1 MMIIIWQWT
10 KYNEDDDYYYE
21 YNYDYH
27 DYDDG
32 SGPGTM
38 KTMVKYDDYNYGS
51 GPGFCN
57 KFLCTPEL
65 KKLWFYMIMMNLAL
79 AWRLKKSLTAAPLS

>member
-10 KYNEDDDYYYE
+10 KYNEDDDYHYE
-21 YNYDYH
+21 YNDPYH

-38 KTMVKYDDYNYGS
+38 KTMVKYDDYDYGS

-57 KFLCTPEL
+57 KFLC
-65 KKLWFYMIMMNLAL
+65 KNL
-79 AWRLKKSLTAAPLS
+79 S